1 MLLSRV
7 DEIVELAREYMKKYE
22 LTPRKAMEY
31 AITNIEIKIE
41 QEEKNNVN
49 PKI

>member
-7 DEIVELAREYMKKYE
+7 NEIVELAREYIKKYN
-22 LTPRKAMEY
+22 LTPQKAMEY

-41 QEEKNNVN
+41 QEEK
-49 PKI
+49 KQY